1 MTYRTEVLKS
11 SRAVYMRH
19 TGPYGS
25 LENFN
30 MMIEFKSWMAKN
42 KLQDDLGTFGI
53 LGIALDNPQET
64 SPEACRYDLVLCV
77 SNQQTFN
84 SSTEVKTTQFEGGT
98 YAVFTIPHTTE
109 SVQQFWQGLSDIIA
123 QNQLHLLDKPIIE
136 RFKEEEGIDNY
147 CEFLL
152 PVR

>member
-1 MTYRTEVLKS
+1 MNYKIEVLKS
-11 SRAVYMRH
+11 SPVVYMRH

-30 MMIEFKSWMAKN
+30 MMADFKSWIAKN
-42 KLQDDLGTFGI
+42 KLPGKLSEFGI
-53 LGIALDNPQET
+53 WGIALDNPKET

-77 SNQQTFN
+77 SNQQRFT
-84 SSTEVKTTQFEGGT
+84 SSTEVKVAQFEGGT

-152 PVR
+152 PVK